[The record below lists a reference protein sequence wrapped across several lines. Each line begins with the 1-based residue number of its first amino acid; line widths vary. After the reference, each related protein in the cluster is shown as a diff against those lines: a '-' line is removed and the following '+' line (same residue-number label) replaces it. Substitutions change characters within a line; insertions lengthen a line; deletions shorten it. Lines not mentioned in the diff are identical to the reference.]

1 MISVK
6 DWQHLNSSV
15 KQSVTEENGSFDF
28 SKSEKL
34 QFFNSFKISYNFK
47 EWQFSH
53 NFNKQQTVESADE

>member
-1 MISVK
+1 MISLK

-34 QFFNSFKISYNFK
+34 QFFNKISYNLK

-53 NFNKQQTVESADE
+53 NFNKQQTVESTDE